1 MKKIFFIILLSIPI
15 IILSQNAYDLKSL
28 IKEAKYFYREYFAFI
43 DPNFYIRNEDY
54 RFFN

>member
-28 IKEAKYFYREYFAFI
+28 IKEAKYFLREYLPFI
-43 DPNFYIRNEDY
+43 DPNLYIRNE
-54 RFFN
+54 NISLI